1 MRKRTGPRP
10 TATLLSPV
18 VIGHASLP
26 IATLWLPVVIT
37 HEALPIAV
45 LCVPVVIALSKRI
58 LVGHRIIEIIG
69 GSKKYREALKKKI
82 AEEIDPK
89 GILAKPKK
97 KK

>member
-1 MRKRTGPRP
+1 MDLSKRILDKKRP

-58 LVGHRIIEIIG
+58 LVGQPINYERHYHPRQAG
-69 GSKKYREALKKKI
+69 QQL
-82 AEEIDPK
+82 D
-89 GILAKPKK
+89 LT
-97 KK
+97 